1 MQTCTSMLTVKVARR
16 KVETDRV
23 ISLELV
29 SLTGEPL
36 PPFEAG
42 AHIEVNVRAG
52 VVRHYSIC
60 NDPRNRDYYV
70 LGILREIPSRGGS
83 EAIHNEFDVGT
94 TVSISAPRNSFRLDE
109 SAGHSILFGGGI
121 GVTPLIAMAWHLY
134 ASGRSFE
141 LHYCARN
148 HANAA
153 FYDQLK
159 QTPFSA
165 SVIGHFDEGEP
176 ESFCDFSVVLNNPNS
191 DRHVYICGP
200 GGFMDVVAKTAKS
213 QGWIDENI
221 HIEHFSAEVDITGAE
236 FTVRTK
242 KTNLTLQVPADK
254 SIAQVLI
261 EAGINVPMS
270 CEQGVCGTCL
280 TGVLEGTPDHRDLF
294 MTDAEQSSNDQMTIC
309 CSRSISKVLVLDI

>member
-1 MQTCTSMLTVKVARR
+1 MQTCTSMLAVKVARR

-42 AHIEVNVRAG
+42 AHIEVNVGAG

-60 NDPRNRDYYV
+60 NDPRNQDHYT
-70 LGILREIPSRGGS
+70 LGILREMPSRGGS
-83 EAIHNEFDVGT
+83 ETIHNEFDVGT
-94 TVSISAPRNSFRLDE
+94 VVNISAPRNNFRLNE

-121 GVTPLIAMAWHLY
+121 GITPLIAMAWHLY
-134 ASGRSFE
+134 ANGGSFE
-141 LHYCARN
+141 LHYCARGRV
-148 HANAA
+148 NAA
-153 FYDQLK
+153 FYDQLQ

-165 SVIGHFDEGEP
+165 NVIGHFDEGDP
-176 ESFCDFSVVLNNPNS
+176 EKFCDFSVVLNKPNS

-200 GGFMDVVAKTAKS
+200 AGFMEAVAKTAKI
-213 QGWIDENI
+213 QGWMSENI
-221 HIEHFSAEVDITGAE
+221 HIEHFGAQIDMTGAE

-242 KTNLTLQVPADK
+242 KTNLTLQVPPDK

-261 EAGINVPMS
+261 DAGVDVAIS

-280 TGVLEGTPDHRDLF
+280 TGVLEGSPDHRDLF
-294 MTDAEQSSNDQMTIC
+294 MTDAERSNNDQMTIC
-309 CSRSISKVLVLDI
+309 CSRSNSNFLVLDI